1 MAQLAAFEKA
11 IRKSGSVYADTNVFI
26 YHLEAAPRYSA
37 LTEIFFD
44 AVEDGKVEAYTSAL
58 TILELNV
65 KPYRVHQSPRALTHI
80 ALLKNL
86 PHLCIKD
93 MTIEIADRAAQ
104 IRAKHGLKT
113 PDAIHLA
120 TAIHTDCRLLLGN
133 DTDLKKTKMIECLR
147 LDEFI

>member
-11 IRKSGSVYADTNVFI
+11 IRKSGSVYADTNIFI
-26 YHLEAAPRYSA
+26 YHLEAAPHYSA

-44 AVEDGKVEAYTSAL
+44 AVEDGKIRAFTSAL

-65 KPYRVHQSPRALTHI
+65 KPYKTHQSARALTHI

-86 PHLCIKD
+86 PHFLIRD

-104 IRAKHGLKT
+104 IRAKHSLKT

-120 TAIHTDCRLLLGN
+120 TALASSCTLLLGN
-133 DTDLKKTKMIECLR
+133 DTDLNKTEMIEYIH